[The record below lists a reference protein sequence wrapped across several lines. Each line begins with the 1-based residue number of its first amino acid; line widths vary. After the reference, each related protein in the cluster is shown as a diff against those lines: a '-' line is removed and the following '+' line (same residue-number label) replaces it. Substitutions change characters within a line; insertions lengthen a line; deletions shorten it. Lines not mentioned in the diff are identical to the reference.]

1 MESGYERACVKV
13 QNARRWDM
21 VSNVGKVSFIGAGP
35 GDPRLVTVRGAELL
49 GQADVVVYDA
59 DVDEDMLEL
68 ARDGAERVR
77 VARDAKPESNVPD
90 LVARA
95 RAGSQVV
102 RLFYG
107 DPFAFRGGAIEL
119 AGVRQAR
126 VDVEVVAGVIA
137 PTAAAAYSGLALSR
151 YEDVTPSVA
160 LAVVNDA
167 EELHDW
173 RKLSLATDT
182 LALLTDLEQV
192 LEITHTLTYY
202 GRKPETPAALVRNVS
217 LPSQKVVLDTL
228 VGIRKHIPEFSSDED
243 KGMVLLVVGE
253 SISGREALRWFD
265 TRPLFGKRILVTRA
279 ADQGKKT
286 GAMLRERGAEP
297 LLIPTIQIQ
306 PPADPAPVT
315 RAAKELATYPW
326 VVFTSENGVRAFFDV
341 LAAQKLDA
349 RAFGKSRVGAIGPGT
364 AAALEARGIQAD
376 VTAKEFRGEGLAK
389 ALLDAMGGSARG
401 TRVLVARAKQAREA
415 LPEALREAGCEVDVV
430 AAYETHPAARET
442 TERLRGML
450 EGKRVDAITF
460 TSASTVHAFCDAV
473 GKDAAALL
481 SKSGAIVA
489 SIGPITS
496 EAAAAHDIAVH
507 ATAST
512 YTLEG
517 LLVALEAAFTRAAR

>member
-1 MESGYERACVKV
+1 M
-13 QNARRWDM
+13 
-21 VSNVGKVSFIGAGP
+21 GKVSFIGAGP
-35 GDPRLVTVRGAELL
+35 GDPRLLTLRGAELL
-49 GQADVVVYDA
+49 GQADVVIYDP
-59 DVDEDMLEL
+59 DVDEDALEL
-68 ARDGAERVR
+68 AREDAERVM
-77 VARDAKPESNVPD
+77 VARDATPESNVPD

-95 RAGSQVV
+95 RAGAHVA

-126 VDVEVVAGVIA
+126 IDVEVAAGVIA

-182 LALLTDLEQV
+182 LALLTDIEQV

-217 LPSQKVVLDTL
+217 LPSQKVAQGTL
-228 VGIRKHIPEFSSDED
+228 VGIRKHIAEFSSPEQ
-243 KGMVLLVVGE
+243 KGMVLLVVGD
-253 SISGREALRWFD
+253 SIAGSDALRWFD
-265 TRPLFGKRILVTRA
+265 TRPLFGKRVLVTRTEGQA
-279 ADQGKKT
+279 RKM

-297 LLIPTIQIQ
+297 VFVPTIEIH
-306 PPADPAPVT
+306 PPADPAPIT
-315 RAAKELATYPW
+315 NAARSLESYAW
-326 VVFTSENGVRAFFDV
+326 VVFTSENGVKAFFEV

-349 RAFGKSRVGAIGPGT
+349 RAFGRSRIGAIGPGT
-364 AAALEARGIQAD
+364 AAAVQARGLQPD
-376 VTAKEFRGEGLAK
+376 VVAKEFRGEGLAK
-389 ALLDAMGGSARG
+389 ALLDAMGSEARG
-401 TRVLVARAKQAREA
+401 KRVLVARAKEAREA

-430 AAYETHPAARET
+430 AAYETHPAPRAA
-442 TERLRGML
+442 TERLRGLL
-450 EGKRVDAITF
+450 ESKKLDAVTF

-473 GKDAAALL
+473 GEGAASLVA
-481 SKSGAIVA
+481 KSGVIVA
-489 SIGPITS
+489 SIGPITT
-496 EAAAAHDIAVH
+496 EAATAREITVH
-507 ATAST
+507 ATATT

-517 LLVALEAAFTRAAR
+517 LMTALESACIKSRA